1 VSPGQHYWVLVVRAT
16 QMLLQRVSPPT
27 LQDGVRSTTL
37 LGEWYATALCWKP
50 PVVPRRD
57 EDDLVP

>member
-1 VSPGQHYWVLVVRAT
+1 
-16 QMLLQRVSPPT
+16 MLLQRVSPPT
-27 LQDGVRSTTL
+27 LQEGVRSTTL